1 MLVVKASVKE
11 VDVDVD
17 VDGDVD
23 VDVDVDF
30 EVDIDLDAD
39 VSSNYLIRAKPIKA
53 KDRSRSAADGDVDV
67 LFTSARERWRST
79 TKRKGDKS
87 RHPPQIELTFA
98 ELQASVRAPRGS
110 KSASNRGRNSETIV
124 ELSSE
129 KILECQV
136 CPLA

>member
-1 MLVVKASVKE
+1 MFALESLLPVLVVKASVKE

-39 VSSNYLIRAKPIKA
+39 VSCNYLIRAKPIKA
-53 KDRSRSAADGDVDV
+53 EDRSRSATDVDVDV

-79 TKRKGDKS
+79 TKREGDKS
-87 RHPPQIELTFA
+87 RHPPQIELTFP
-98 ELQASVRAPRGS
+98 ELQASVRAPVG
-110 KSASNRGRNSETIV
+110 ANRQATVGA
-124 ELSSE
+124 
-129 KILECQV
+129 ILRR
-136 CPLA
+136 